1 MPLRIR
7 IDINGQPISTYW
19 IGRVEG
25 KAYPDEINTYVIG
38 EGTEDRPPWDRID
51 WREAAYGDVL
61 TKFEHRYGDGAE
73 VCVRKGLE
81 ALEHGLPEARVH
93 E

>member
-7 IDINGQPISTYW
+7 IDINGHNIETYW

-25 KAYPDEINTYVIG
+25 KAFPDDINTYVIG
-38 EGTEDRPPWDRID
+38 LGTAEQAPWDTSD
-51 WREAAYGDVL
+51 WWGKGYEDL
-61 TKFEHRYGDGAE
+61 TQFTHRYGDGAA

-81 ALEHGLPEARVH
+81 AMEDDVREAPVH